1 VRSRLWYWSNRGEY
15 QLRRLEV
22 IDGLRPVIGGVED
35 WEVDDPRSQKR
46 KRLDDAVR
54 VHPGY
59 DLSGRRGQYRVTA
72 TPSWTAPAIGVGT
85 RRAGGRLRRLSDVGE
100 LGLALELKRKLAAST
115 NELHQA
121 DEHDRE
127 LADWHPPGTRGRPS
141 PTNRRVQL
149 PEQRVGSE
157 VVEVVDIAV
166 RETSLAWSADSGP
179 LALVSNRARSGRTAE
194 RGCAGQVEV
203 GDDRRVA

>member
-1 VRSRLWYWSNRGEY
+1 
-15 QLRRLEV
+15 
-22 IDGLRPVIGGVED
+22 
-35 WEVDDPRSQKR
+35 
-46 KRLDDAVR
+46 
-54 VHPGY
+54 
-59 DLSGRRGQYRVTA
+59 
-72 TPSWTAPAIGVGT
+72 
-85 RRAGGRLRRLSDVGE
+85 
-100 LGLALELKRKLAAST
+100 
-115 NELHQA
+115 
-121 DEHDRE
+121 
-127 LADWHPPGTRGRPS
+127 
-141 PTNRRVQL
+141 VQL